1 MGLLVS
7 WLWID
12 CLCIIQ
18 NSKDDWIREAMMM
31 SQIYQNAAV
40 NVSADSGMDPRA
52 GCFAQ
57 RDPADIVPLEIHGP
71 QLSQSWT
78 VLPHPNV
85 LFDWMRTAP
94 SFHRAWIHRE
104 RQLARRVL
112 HFTCKEVIWECC
124 GTEGTSFASEMLP
137 GGAPFEHGL
146 FNSDHKYQIGRLQQ
160 GLIKG
165 AEESYATWNDICER
179 LSEKSLTK
187 PSDMPIVLSGL
198 AKDFQN
204 WLPEDEYIAGLWR
217 STLPQSLLWHTRRFK
232 PDDMS
237 SIAPSWSWLSTG
249 CAVKLANRSRV
260 EKKSCLAEILNIF
273 TKPEYQNPYGPVK
286 RSILE
291 VKGMLRHIRIFLT
304 KSSSPFNLSVLDYEG
319 SNERVRAIGPSWNK
333 IWGDRC
339 LLELDN
345 GPSDPVLDCFAL
357 FVTMDQ
363 LRDTESSREIACLLL
378 QHRGKKKGTK
388 FTRIG
393 TLVLHDLFGLKMR
406 YRVRGKSIDEDVWEG
421 MRERIQ
427 IAQDAIVEEK
437 KEKRTREEERDQR
450 ETVPED
456 ATSDMTSDALQ
467 QPPLQGVDAL
477 YRFDDEICH
486 IDNLERLTPQ
496 IITIV

>member
-1 MGLLVS
+1 
-7 WLWID
+7 
-12 CLCIIQ
+12 
-18 NSKDDWIREAMMM
+18 MMM

-52 GCFAQ
+52 GCFVQ
-57 RDPADIVPLEIHGP
+57 RDLADIIPLEIHSP

-78 VLPHPNV
+78 VLPHPSV
-85 LFDWMRTAP
+85 LFDWMRTTP
-94 SFHRAWIHRE
+94 SFSRAWIHRE

-137 GGAPFEHGL
+137 GGAPFEYGL

-165 AEESYATWNDICER
+165 TEESYATWNDICEH
-179 LSEKSLTK
+179 LSEKILTK

-198 AKDFQN
+198 AKDFEN
-204 WLPEDEYIAGLWR
+204 LLPEDEYIAGLWR

-249 CAVKLANRSRV
+249 CAVRLANRSHV

-273 TKPEYQNPYGPVK
+273 TKPEYQNPYRPVK
-286 RSILE
+286 SSVLE
-291 VKGMLRHIRIFLT
+291 VEGMLRHIRVVLT
-304 KSSSPFNLSVLDYEG
+304 ESSSVFDLSVLDYEG
-319 SNERVRAIGPSWNK
+319 SNERVRAIGPSWNEY
-333 IWGDRC
+333 WGKRC
-339 LLELDN
+339 TLELDK
-345 GPSDPVLDCFAL
+345 GSRDPVLDCFAL
-357 FVTMDQ
+357 FVTMHQ
-363 LRDTESSREIACLLL
+363 WGDTESSREIACLLL
-378 QHRGKKKGTK
+378 QQCGKKKGIK

-393 TLVLHDLFGLKMR
+393 TLVLYDLFGLKMR
-406 YRVRGKSIDEDVWEG
+406 YRVREKSIDEDAWEG
-421 MRERIQ
+421 MKKRIQ
-427 IAQDAIVEEK
+427 TAQDAIVEAEK
-437 KEKRTREEERDQR
+437 KKRTREEERDQR
-450 ETVPED
+450 EIVPED
-456 ATSDMTSDALQ
+456 ATSDMTSDAPQ

-477 YRFDDEICH
+477 YQFDDEICH
-486 IDNLERLTPQ
+486 TDNLERLTPQ